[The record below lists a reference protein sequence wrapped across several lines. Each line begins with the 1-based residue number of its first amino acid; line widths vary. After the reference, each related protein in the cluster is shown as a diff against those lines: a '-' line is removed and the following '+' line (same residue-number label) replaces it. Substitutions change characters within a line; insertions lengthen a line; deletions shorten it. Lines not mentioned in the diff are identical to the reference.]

1 MKNIILVGI
10 MGCGKTT
17 ISKLLSEKLKIG
29 QDEIFTIGDG
39 YSDIEMIKD
48 YKGYAMKESVEEL
61 KKVAIGKIESVS
73 ELIEEIEEGK

>member
-1 MKNIILVGI
+1 
-10 MGCGKTT
+10 
-17 ISKLLSEKLKIG
+17 
-29 QDEIFTIGDG
+29 
-39 YSDIEMIKD
+39 MIKD